1 MPTEMPAPTLDGL
14 FHYEDIALNDVNV
27 FGPLVVTKGDIIK
40 FASIYDPQP
49 IHLDEEAAKHS
60 IVGGLCASGVH
71 SCAVMMRLL
80 CDHWLNRT
88 ASLGAPGLEE
98 MKWVRPVRPGDALSI
113 RIHFDAKRVMA
124 SRPHVGMAHAVY
136 EMINQN
142 GETVLS
148 STCQQLIRVRNP
160 GPAEPKAAST
170 SRERPKIVSLWD
182 EPSAPP
188 PMGGT
193 YFEDLAVGTVLDLGS
208 HTFEAGEIM
217 DFARQFD
224 PQPFHLD
231 EEAGKRSLFGG
242 LAASGWHTYAHY
254 IRAVVL
260 ERQRHQAASKA
271 AGLPVAAYGPSP
283 GFNDLKWPKP
293 VIVGDTI
300 SYRIKT
306 TNKVEMKSR
315 PNRGIVFSQGQ
326 GRNQKGEI
334 VFDYQGMI
342 IVERRNPG
350 PQPG

>member
-1 MPTEMPAPTLDGL
+1 MPEDATSPTLDGL
-14 FHYEDIALNDVNV
+14 LHYEDIALNDVKV
-27 FGPLVVTKGDIIK
+27 YGPLVVTKDDIIT
-40 FASIYDPQP
+40 FASRYDPQP

-71 SCAVMMRLL
+71 SCSLMMRLL
-80 CDHWLNRT
+80 CDHWLNHT

-113 RIHFDAKRVMA
+113 RIHFDAKRTMS
-124 SRPHVGMAHAVY
+124 SRPNVGMAHAVY

-148 STCQQLIRVRNP
+148 SMCQQLIRVRH
-160 GPAEPKAAST
+160 PAPAAPAAAPSAQ
-170 SRERPKIVSLWD
+170 RERAKIQSLWD
-182 EPSAPP
+182 EPAGPP
-188 PMGGT
+188 PDGGT
-193 YFEDLAVGTVLDLGS
+193 FFEDHEIGRIVDLGS

-224 PQPFHLD
+224 PQPFHLS
-231 EEAGKRSLFGG
+231 EEAGKKSLFGG

-254 IRAVVL
+254 IRVVVL
-260 ERQRHQAASKA
+260 ERQRHAAAAKA
-271 AGLPVAAYGPSP
+271 AGLPMAAYGPSP
-283 GFNDLKWPKP
+283 GFKDLKWPKP

-306 TNKVEMKSR
+306 IDKIEMKSR
-315 PNRGIVFSQGQ
+315 PTRGIVVSQGQ

-342 IVERRNPG
+342 IVERRTPG
-350 PQPG
+350 APA